1 MIQLYKRENTNYSN
15 NGDYILQPTSCTLEQ
30 KINDTWILTLEYP
43 FSETEEYNEIIN
55 EAVIAVPTTTSEKQL
70 YRIYNTEN
78 TDDGIT
84 ALARPIFLDS
94 ANDTMLLD
102 VRPTLCTGKV
112 ALDKM
117 CAGTKYTA
125 DSDII
130 DTNTAYY
137 IRKNLIEAIASDD
150 EQSFLN
156 RWGGEI
162 DYDNFK
168 IIVNK
173 RLGRD
178 KGVRVAFGKNLQSIT
193 ETINFDNIV
202 TRILPIAYN
211 GYTLEINNPY
221 VNSEKINN
229 YAIIRTRVIEYS
241 DVKLKEDCSGD
252 EIGYSDLTLLRAEL
266 VRRCNLEYENGID
279 LPVANYAVNMIDLSQ
294 TEEYKDYAILEKV
307 QLGDTVHCKHKKLNI
322 ETSAR
327 AISISYDC
335 INRRINNIE
344 LGEFIPN
351 YIDDMSS
358 IFKRVDNIINENGT
372 VKGESIAGMID
383 LMNTKLKASR
393 EIAKKQQ
400 ERAIL
405 FEDLDPNSTTF
416 GAMAIGTTGFQ
427 IASSMNSSGEW
438 IWSTFGTGEGF
449 LADCIIAGV
458 LYSKN
463 YTEGKQGVKI
473 DLNQGLIDAY
483 NFAWK
488 AANSSMTAAGTL
500 ETKNIKITGGSF
512 NINELFKVTA
522 DGKLSWNTTNS
533 SMTAEG
539 KMTCKDFTMSGGSI
553 NVETSGSTVSVIHLK
568 YGNREIDIRPYGFYF
583 TDGNIEGVLD
593 VNRLQLFNKS
603 QNTLTTVESNKT
615 TISNSYVKSVVGPGT
630 VTVQKITGTNTYT
643 LIEPAK
649 ITLRDGSG
657 AKVITTTSA

>member
-70 YRIYNTEN
+70 YRIYNTEK

-137 IRKNLIEAIASDD
+137 VRKNLIEAIASED

-156 RWGGEI
+156 RWGGEM

-173 RLGRD
+173 KLGSD
-178 KGVRVAFGKNLQSIT
+178 KGVRVTFGKNLQSIT
-193 ETINFDNIV
+193 ETINFDNVV

-211 GYTLEINNPY
+211 GYTLESNNPY

-229 YAIIRTRVIEYS
+229 YAVIRTKVIEYS

-252 EIGYSDLTLLRAEL
+252 ETGYYNLTLLRAEL

-279 LPVANYAVNMIDLSQ
+279 LPVANYIVNMVDLAQ

-307 QLGDTVHCKHKKLNI
+307 QLGDTVHCKNERLNI

-344 LGEFIPN
+344 LGDFIPN

-372 VKGESIAGMID
+372 VKGESIAGLID
-383 LMNTKLKASR
+383 LMQTKLKASR
-393 EIAKKQQ
+393 EIAKKQI

-405 FEDLDPNSTTF
+405 FEDNDPNSSTF
-416 GAMAIGTTGFQ
+416 GAMSLGTTGFQ
-427 IASSMNSSGEW
+427 IASKKNSSGDW
-438 IWSTFGTGEGF
+438 IWTTFGTGEGF
-449 LADCIIAGV
+449 LADCIISGV
-458 LYSKN
+458 LYSQN
-463 YTEGKQGVKI
+463 YVEGKQGCKI
-473 DLNQGLIDAY
+473 DLNKGVIKAFNL
-483 NFAWK
+483 AWES
-488 AANSSMTAAGTL
+488 AFSEM
-500 ETKNIKITGGSF
+500 
-512 NINELFKVTA
+512 TA
-522 DGKLSWNTTNS
+522 DGKLTVKDITINGGSLNINDMFKVGKGGKLSWRASKSKMSEDGAIECSSFKMTGGSVNVKAGNS
-533 SMTAEG
+533 SDNIIEFSCGNYTVSISASSVSISDNQTSIEIIDSG
-539 KMTCKDFTMSGGSI
+539 VHILDKDTNAYTNLTSTGISYTDGSTSVTNINYNGIETRSYNDSSKKVIITPDAIKIQNGSKI
-553 NVETSGSTVSVIHLK
+553 NV
-568 YGNREIDIRPYGFYF
+568 
-583 TDGNIEGVLD
+583 
-593 VNRLQLFNKS
+593 
-603 QNTLTTVESNKT
+603 
-615 TISNSYVKSVVGPGT
+615 
-630 VTVQKITGTNTYT
+630 ITAS
-643 LIEPAK
+643 E
-649 ITLRDGSG
+649 
-657 AKVITTTSA
+657 